1 MNRQALVIG
10 LGQFGMSLVRSLS
23 ELSVDV
29 LAVDRRTDLTRIAAE
44 VASEAATF
52 DATDE
57 AALARAAPE
66 RRDVCICAIGA
77 EARDA
82 AIMCTAL
89 LRQMGAKRLIARAND
104 PALER
109 ILRLVGAHEVV
120 NPERE
125 FGQRLA
131 AHLAH
136 EGVVGEYPLS
146 AGIIITELRVPPPF
160 VGRTLIELALP
171 RRFGVTIV
179 AIQRGPE
186 TLPAPDPKGKLRSDD
201 LLVLV
206 SKTGAVAEMMD
217 RID

>member
-1 MNRQALVIG
+1 MRKQALVLG

-23 ELSVDV
+23 ELRVDV
-29 LAVDRRTDLTRIAAE
+29 FAVDRKPELTRQAAE
-44 VASEAATF
+44 MAAEAATF
-52 DATDE
+52 DVTDE

-82 AIMCTAL
+82 SIMCTAL
-89 LRQMGAKRLIARAND
+89 LRQMGAKRVIARAND
-104 PALER
+104 PVLER

-125 FGQRLA
+125 FGRRLA

-146 AGIIITELRVPPPF
+146 AGIIITELRAPEAF
-160 VGRTLIELALP
+160 VGRTLIELGLP
-171 RRFGVTIV
+171 RKYGVTVV
-179 AIQRGPE
+179 AIQRGDE
-186 TLPAPDPKGKLRSDD
+186 TLPTPDPRAPLKTDD
-201 LLVLV
+201 LLIVV
-206 SKTGAVAEMMD
+206 SRTGAVAKMMD
-217 RID
+217 GIE